1 MARGPTASPG
11 VALPTHRAAERPRHA
26 GFTLIEIM
34 VVLVIMG
41 VMATGISLG
50 IDSLR
55 GRDTDRALKRLRL
68 VLEATADRAM
78 VRGRPMAIQFLPDG
92 YRFEAL
98 DPDDNWRPLI
108 DPPVFTERTLPGELG
123 WAGLRLDGQP
133 DATSLRLQFGSQA
146 PEYELRVSTPRGE
159 ARFTGKANGDVIL
172 AMPGRTR
179 S

>member
-1 MARGPTASPG
+1 MGDRIAILEKGGVLAQYATPAELLMTPASEF
-11 VALPTHRAAERPRHA
+11 VADFVGA
-26 GFTLIEIM
+26 
-34 VVLVIMG
+34 
-41 VMATGISLG
+41 
-50 IDSLR
+50 
-55 GRDTDRALKRLRL
+55 DRALKRLRL

-146 PEYELRVSTPRGE
+146 PEYELRVSTPAGE

>member
-1 MARGPTASPG
+1 MPEARRLSRRA
-11 VALPTHRAAERPRHA
+11 ALPALALSGLIFGVLGGATLSPAFAADA
-26 GFTLIEIM
+26 Q
-34 VVLVIMG
+34 
-41 VMATGISLG
+41 
-50 IDSLR
+50 
-55 GRDTDRALKRLRL
+55 RLRL

-172 AMPGRTR
+172 AMPGPTR